1 MASSPT
7 AAPARPPVAQSAL
20 LAVGVVLATAGLV
33 GAVSAAA
40 PAVMAQLIVPTLAAM
55 ALFVVFA
62 VLLRARLGGNVF
74 GELGFIYLA
83 WAVVYTALPGF
94 GLAVGS
100 ADEAGPL
107 ALLLP
112 AADELAVHLW
122 RHVLFIGSVAA
133 GYLLV
138 RGRMAIPERLV
149 LPDPEH
155 SSDRMVLLLL
165 GVIIVCI
172 ACLLLLSAP
181 VTNYY
186 EHYVRYEHLSW
197 LVRKFVSVCVRLN
210 IGFYSILLVLLFL
223 NYERYR
229 RLIPLVLI
237 ALCVHETTYSLGSRI
252 LSLMILLQAAFL
264 YHLLVRRVSLMRAM
278 VACMLLGALF
288 TAIEFVR
295 EAQGDL
301 DAVQSRVSDEG
312 LKTAGEF
319 GAVFLTGFHLYAE
332 RAQGSLPPT
341 EWPMFFNDF
350 VSLVTFGDFTRWNPM
365 EWYARNYYPDALVA
379 PLTLSPIADSAVWG
393 GEIDLLF
400 RGLVN
405 GAFFALIVRWFLR
418 WRTRWW
424 SLVVYAFCHATAII
438 TLKYSVFYHLTPL
451 LKTML
456 PAILVFAVIRWI
468 SRVRVQALAA
478 RAEGS

>member
-1 MASSPT
+1 
-7 AAPARPPVAQSAL
+7 
-20 LAVGVVLATAGLV
+20 
-33 GAVSAAA
+33 
-40 PAVMAQLIVPTLAAM
+40 MAQLIVPTVAAM
-55 ALFVVFA
+55 ALFGLFA

-83 WAVVYTALPGF
+83 WAVVYTVLPGF

-100 ADEAGPL
+100 AAESG
-107 ALLLP
+107 LLSLLQLP

-122 RHVLFIGSVAA
+122 RHALFIGSVAV
-133 GYLLV
+133 GYLLA
-138 RGRMAIPERLV
+138 RGQTAIPERLA
-149 LPDPEH
+149 LPDPHH
-155 SSDRMVLLLL
+155 SSDRMVALLIGLI
-165 GVIIVCI
+165 VVCI
-172 ACLLLLSAP
+172 ASLLLLSAP

-197 LVRKFVSVCVRLN
+197 PVRKFVSLCVRLN

-223 NYERYR
+223 NYQRYR
-229 RLIPLVLI
+229 RLIPVVLI
-237 ALCVHETTYSLGSRI
+237 VLCVHETTYSLGSRI
-252 LSLMILLQAAFL
+252 LSLMLLLQAALL
-264 YHLLVRRVSLMRAM
+264 YHLLVRRVSLTRALA
-278 VACMLLGALF
+278 ACLLLGALF
-288 TAIEFVR
+288 TGIEFIR

-301 DAVQSRVSDEG
+301 GEVQSRVSDEG
-312 LKTAGEF
+312 LRTAGEF

-379 PLTLSPIADSAVWG
+379 PLTLSPIADSAIWG
-393 GEIDLLF
+393 GEIDLFF

-405 GAFFALIVRWFLR
+405 GAFFALIVHWFMR
-418 WRTRWW
+418 WRSRWW

-451 LKTML
+451 LKNML
-456 PAILVFAVIRWI
+456 PAILLFALIRWL
-468 SRVRVQALAA
+468 SRA
-478 RAEGS
+478 RAGSSRAAGS

>member
-1 MASSPT
+1 
-7 AAPARPPVAQSAL
+7 
-20 LAVGVVLATAGLV
+20 
-33 GAVSAAA
+33 
-40 PAVMAQLIVPTLAAM
+40 MAQLIVPTVAAM
-55 ALFVVFA
+55 ALFGLFA
-62 VLLRARLGGNVF
+62 VLLRARLGGSVF

-94 GLAVGS
+94 GLAVGTAAES
-100 ADEAGPL
+100 GPL
-107 ALLLP
+107 SLLLP
-112 AADELAVHLW
+112 AAGELAAHLW
-122 RHVLFIGSVAA
+122 RHALFIGSVAV
-133 GYLLV
+133 GYLMA
-138 RGRMAIPERLV
+138 RGRTAVPERLA
-149 LPDPEH
+149 LQDPHH
-155 SSDRMVLLLL
+155 SSDRMVALLVGLIL
-165 GVIIVCI
+165 VCI
-172 ACLLLLSAP
+172 ASLLLLSAP

-197 LVRKFVSVCVRLN
+197 PVRKFVSLCVRLS

-237 ALCVHETTYSLGSRI
+237 VLCVHETTYSLGSRI

-264 YHLLVRRVSLMRAM
+264 YHLLVRRISLMRAL
-278 VACMLLGALF
+278 VGCLLLGALF

-341 EWPMFFNDF
+341 EWPMFFSDF
-350 VSLVTFGDFTRWNPM
+350 ISLVTFGDFTRWNPM
-365 EWYARNYYPDALVA
+365 EWYARNYHPDALVA

-393 GEIDLLF
+393 GELDLFL
-400 RGLVN
+400 RGLLN
-405 GAFFALIVRWFLR
+405 GAFFAFIVRCFLR

-424 SLVVYAFCHATAII
+424 SLVVYVFCHATAII

-456 PAILVFAVIRWI
+456 PAILVFVLIRRV
-468 SRVRVQALAA
+468 SRVKARPSSARVG
-478 RAEGS
+478 GS